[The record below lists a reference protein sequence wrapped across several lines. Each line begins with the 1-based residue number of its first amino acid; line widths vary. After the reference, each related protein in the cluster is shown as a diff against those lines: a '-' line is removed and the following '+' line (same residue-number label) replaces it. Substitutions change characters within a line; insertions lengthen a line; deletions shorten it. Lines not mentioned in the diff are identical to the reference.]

1 MHFKFSKFLLLF
13 FTISLIFSSF
23 SWSQNSI
30 YFEHLSL
37 KEGLSQGDVNAIYQD
52 KKGFL
57 WFGTHD
63 GLNKFD
69 GYNFTVF
76 KPEKGNSETLN
87 SNLIY
92 SITGDKDD
100 NLWIG
105 TTGKGINYFDKKK
118 GVFKHI
124 VHDKNNPS
132 SLSSNHINHILIDKE
147 QRLWVATRNGLNVAN
162 LKNHTIDS
170 LKFNHYS
177 LLNEKVNNSLNKH
190 KVNCI
195 YQDKQNQI
203 WVGSSHGLFL
213 LSRDSMGGIY
223 FKCVNE
229 QIKLPK
235 TIVNCITE
243 DQFGKLIIATS
254 KGLFVYK
261 SFSDVTIAKQ
271 ISFEFVHVV
280 TTDKENNIWSGGN
293 NGLKFYINPHKNRNP
308 EFKYHYTYKYAEE
321 KGLSKNVI
329 KSLFVDKTEIVW
341 IGTQAGGIN
350 KTDPMKK
357 GFKIVKN
364 TTNIKSLSYD
374 NIRSFYEDEN
384 SNLWIG
390 TNGEG
395 LNIALKG
402 KRYDEFIKLKTFR
415 KCFDIEKIA
424 SQNKILFGAE
434 ASPGLYELDLSK
446 IKNLKSIK
454 DSDIKPVFEIKNS
467 VFTILEDSNKTIWI
481 GTYGGGIH
489 RWIKNP
495 ENNTYKKDI
504 IIFNESNKNSIP
516 SNIIR
521 KIFEDSQHN
530 IWIGTADGL
539 CKITNSE
546 TLLRDPQFIT
556 YKNLENDSSSIS
568 HNYILDILETST
580 NELWV
585 GTLGGGINKLTTPLN
600 TIDAKFVNYTEKN
613 GLANN
618 VIKGILEDNEKNIWI
633 SSNKGLSM
641 YHVNKNRFKN
651 YDVNDGLQ
659 SNEFQELAC
668 IKRKSGELLFGGT
681 NGFNYFNP
689 KNIKNN
695 TYKAN
700 AIVTN
705 FYVSNQAVKRGQK
718 LNTRV
723 IYKDPI
729 DETKYIE
736 LNHDENSISFEFSAL
751 HFSSPKKNVFAYKLD
766 GFDKNWIYTESNK
779 RFATYTNLEAGKY
792 TFKVKAANNSGMWE
806 QSHRELVIKITP
818 PFWKTIYA
826 YFFYVFIFSLLLF
839 LIWKKI
845 SDKTK
850 TKHWLELE
858 TIEKNKQEEL
868 QNLKL
873 EFFTN
878 ISHEF
883 RTPLTLIKGPID
895 FLQKKELHSL
905 KQETYD
911 EQLRLIKKNSDYLLR
926 LVNQLLDFR
935 KMNQGK
941 TTLVMRN
948 SDIVNFI
955 REVCEPF
962 QFLVHKKNINFTLHS
977 STNTIHS
984 WFDHD
989 ALEKVIN
996 NLLSNA
1002 YKFTPKN
1009 GEIDLYVSEQNNQ
1022 VVIKVIDSGIGISK
1036 NQMNNIFERYYT
1048 KKNKKQNNP
1057 TGIGIGL
1064 AFTKN
1069 LVELHQGKIQ
1079 VISTKNKGSEF
1090 VISIPMH
1097 KQAYLGIPEILCKT
1111 NNENDFEIRTSET
1124 EALAIDISDDITDQN
1139 ISKNRS
1145 NELPVLLVVDDNED
1159 IRNFIKYSLEDQ
1171 YKIYEAENG
1180 LEGFELAIKII
1191 PNIIITDLIMH
1202 VMDGMELC
1210 KKLKTTITTSH
1221 IPVLILSAKKSQ
1233 ENEILGLK
1241 NGADDYIRKPFD
1253 IELLELKLK
1262 NIIQKRQLLRKGFKR
1277 EINLETKEFT
1287 VTSSDER
1294 FLKQVIKIIDKHM
1307 SNTEFSVEMLV
1318 NEIGQSRSN
1327 LYIKLKEITGL
1338 SSSEFIR
1345 SIRLKRAM
1353 QLFDTTNLPVKEVM
1367 YKTGFSTASYFSKCF
1382 KKQFGAKPSDYLNSK
1397 KNGPKNNSISIDDM
1411 LDDK

>member
-1 MHFKFSKFLLLF
+1 MRLRYSNFLLLF
-13 FTISLIFSSF
+13 FTISLLFNSF
-23 SWSQNSI
+23 GWSQNSA
-30 YFEHLSL
+30 YFDHLSL

-52 KKGFL
+52 NKGFL

-76 KPEKGNSETLN
+76 KPKKDNFKTLN
-87 SNLIY
+87 SNFIY

-105 TTGKGINYFDKKK
+105 TTGKGINYYDKKE
-118 GVFKHI
+118 GIFKHI
-124 VHDKNNPS
+124 VHDRNNPT
-132 SLSSNHINHILIDKE
+132 SLSSNHINYILIDKE

-162 LKNHTIDS
+162 LKNSTIDS
-170 LKFNHYS
+170 LKFKHYS
-177 LLNEKVNNSLNKH
+177 LLNKKVSGNLNKY

-195 YQDKQNQI
+195 YQDKENNI
-203 WVGSSHGLFL
+203 WAGSSQGLFL
-213 LSRDSMGGIY
+213 LSKDSTGAMY

-235 TIVNCITE
+235 TPVSSITE
-243 DQFGKLIIATS
+243 DQFGKLIIATA

-261 SFSDVTIAKQ
+261 SLPDITIAKQ
-271 ISFEFVHVV
+271 ISFDFVHVV
-280 TTDKENNIWSGGN
+280 ATDKENNIWAGGN
-293 NGLKFYINPHKNRNP
+293 KGLKFYINPDKNKYP
-308 EFKYHYTYKYAEE
+308 EFKYHYTYKHAEE
-321 KGLSKNVI
+321 KSLSKNVI
-329 KSLFVDKTEIVW
+329 KSLFVDKTGIVW
-341 IGTQAGGIN
+341 IGTQAGGVN

-357 GFKIVKN
+357 GFKTVRN
-364 TTNIKSLSYD
+364 TTDIKSLSYD

-402 KRYDEFIKLKTFR
+402 KGYHDFVKVKTFR

-424 SQNKILFGAE
+424 SQNKILFGTE

-446 IKNLKSIK
+446 IKNIESLKRT
-454 DSDIKPVFEIKNS
+454 DIKPILEVKNS

-495 ENNTYKKDI
+495 KSNTYKKDI
-504 IIFNESNKNSIP
+504 ITFNESVQNSIP

-530 IWIGTADGL
+530 IWMGTAEGL
-539 CKITNSE
+539 CKITHSE
-546 TLLRDPQFIT
+546 TLLSNPQFIT
-556 YKNLENDSSSIS
+556 YKNIENDNSSIS

-585 GTLGGGINKLTTPLN
+585 GTLGGGINKLTTSLN
-600 TIDAKFVNYTEKN
+600 TIDAKFINYTEKN
-613 GLANN
+613 GLAND
-618 VIKGILEDNEKNIWI
+618 VIKGILEDNDKNIWI

-681 NGFNYFNP
+681 NGFNYFSP

-723 IYKDPI
+723 VYKNPI

-736 LNHDENSISFEFSAL
+736 LNYNENNISFEFSAL
-751 HFSSPKKNVFAYKLD
+751 HFSAPKKNVFAYKLE
-766 GFDKNWIYTESNK
+766 GFDKNWIHTNSNK
-779 RFATYTNLEAGKY
+779 RFATYTNLESGKY
-792 TFKVKAANNSGMWE
+792 TFKVKAANNSGVWE
-806 QSHRELVIKITP
+806 QSCRELIIKITP
-818 PFWKTIYA
+818 PFWKTAYA
-826 YFFYVFIFSLLLF
+826 YFLYVFIFSLLLF
-839 LIWKKI
+839 WIWKRIRNKI
-845 SDKTK
+845 EI
-850 TKHWLELE
+850 KHQLELD
-858 TIEKNKQEEL
+858 TIENNKQEEL

-873 EFFTN
+873 DFFTN

-883 RTPLTLIKGPID
+883 RTPLTLIKGPLG

-911 EQLRLIKKNSDYLLR
+911 EQLKLIKKNSDYLLR

-935 KMNQGK
+935 KLNQGK

-948 SDIVNFI
+948 SDIVHFI
-955 REVCEPF
+955 KEVCEPF

-989 ALEKVIN
+989 ALEKIIN

-1009 GEIDLYVSEQNNQ
+1009 GKIDLYVSEQNNQ

-1036 NQMNNIFERYYT
+1036 NKINTIFERYYT
-1048 KKNKKQNNP
+1048 KKDKNQNNA
-1057 TGIGIGL
+1057 TGMGIGL
-1064 AFTKN
+1064 VFTKN
-1069 LVELHQGKIQ
+1069 LVEMHQGKIQ

-1097 KQAYLGIPEILCKT
+1097 KQAYLGIPEILCKS
-1111 NNENDFEIRTSET
+1111 NNKKDLEITSYET
-1124 EALAIDISDDITDQN
+1124 EALVIDINNDSTNQN
-1139 ISKNRS
+1139 ISNNGS
-1145 NELPVLLVVDDNED
+1145 NDLPVLLVVDDNKD

-1171 YKIYEAENG
+1171 YKIYEAKNG
-1180 LEGFELAIKII
+1180 LEGFELAIKIL
-1191 PNIIITDLIMH
+1191 PNIIITDLIMDI
-1202 VMDGMELC
+1202 MDGMELC
-1210 KKLKTTITTSH
+1210 KKLKKTITTSH
-1221 IPVLILSAKKSQ
+1221 IPVLILSAKQSQ
-1233 ENEILGLK
+1233 EAEILSLR
-1241 NGADDYIRKPFD
+1241 NGANDYIRKPFD

-1262 NIIQKRQLLRKGFKR
+1262 NIIQKRILLRKGLNR
-1277 EINLETKEFT
+1277 EINLEPKEFT
-1287 VTSSDER
+1287 VSSPDER
-1294 FLKQVIKIIDKHM
+1294 LLKKVIRIIDKHM

-1318 NEIGQSRSN
+1318 NEIGQSRSS
-1327 LYIKLKEITGL
+1327 LHIKLKEITGM

-1345 SIRLKRAM
+1345 SIRLKRAV
-1353 QLFDTTNLPVKEVM
+1353 QLFNTTNLPVKEVM

-1382 KKQFGAKPSDYLNSK
+1382 KKQFGAKPSDYLNSR
-1397 KNGPKNNSISIDDM
+1397 KNNPKNNSISIDDM
-1411 LDDK
+1411 LDNK